1 MGKLGHK
8 LKRDSGWTFIE
19 ATLSIVVMSI
29 MILGLTIVLLA
40 FREHLDRSWA
50 LRAMDQY
57 GNDALEMLTHEM
69 RNGVDVTVRLT
80 GDTDRITVKW
90 LDPWVADLIHS
101 DLWYADLRAAQIKKN
116 NKPIDE
122 LFPPRRLRRG
132 ESYQIVKFWLLKYG
146 EIRPGMDVR
155 DMDNPKERLDAFSR
169 SKAYKEAT
177 YTIWLTLRYTRGAIN
192 PGDKNWKFEKTYKN
206 TVYLRNKNLV
216 FQKGIIGT

>member
-19 ATLSIVVMSI
+19 ATLSIVIMSI

-40 FREHLDRSWA
+40 FREHLNRSWA
-50 LRAMDQY
+50 ERAMDQY

-69 RNGVDVTVRLT
+69 RNGVDVTVRQT

-122 LFPPRRLRRG
+122 RFPPPRLRRG
-132 ESYQIVKFWLLKYG
+132 ESYQIVRFWLLKYG
-146 EIRPGMDVR
+146 EIRTGMDVK

-169 SKAYKEAT
+169 SKDYNEAT
-177 YTIWLTLRYTRGAIN
+177 YTIWLSLRYKWG
-192 PGDKNWKFEKTYKN
+192 PGPLERFDKTYKN
-206 TVYLRNKNLV
+206 TVYLRY
-216 FQKGIIGT
+216 